1 MRNVTIK
8 LEETNTF
15 LVECRSEKGFENSL
29 VDVHEL
35 AEEIPALF
43 EMDLVHI
50 RRKGKQFIHEADD
63 EPVQSPKEKFRVNFY
78 FVVLDRAI
86 QLVEEIFTQIHQ
98 ISFVFGFLFNIHSLH
113 NRIFEQTMEE

>member
-1 MRNVTIK
+1 VFYIRNVINK

-50 RRKGKQFIHEADD
+50 RRKGK
-63 EPVQSPKEKFRVNFY
+63 
-78 FVVLDRAI
+78 
-86 QLVEEIFTQIHQ
+86 
-98 ISFVFGFLFNIHSLH
+98 
-113 NRIFEQTMEE
+113 